1 MALQLVVGP
10 AHAGKV
16 ALLLDRFLEEIE
28 HDPWLIVP
36 NRSDVDRVERD
47 LLGRAPILFAGRI
60 GTFDDLFE
68 EIAAGDL
75 ELRPVAPASVR
86 ELAVRRAV
94 AASELGELAASATTP
109 GFADAL
115 LRALAEID
123 AALVGSEQLAGDLG
137 RLRGAYHAE
146 LERLG
151 VCDPEGRRACAVE
164 RLASE
169 LDAWRPGRPVL
180 AYGFED
186 LTAVEWSLLEA
197 LAGRIDVTVS
207 LPYEPGRVAFAS
219 LARTM
224 SDLSTLTSGRIVE
237 LAPTGDAGVPEA
249 LRHLER
255 HLFEDGDRAAPT
267 LDGSIRF
274 LEAGGARGTLEL
286 VAEEIVAL
294 IRSGTGPEAIAIVC
308 DSVERWRAPLDA
320 VFAAFGVPLAVDE
333 WLRFG
338 QTPVGAAFLSL
349 LRFAWLRGDRTD
361 LFAFL
366 RSPYSGLQRR
376 NVDFVEGRLRGRAVL
391 TGVRVEEEGDKIRGA
406 PVAQLGALREAA
418 TPASGA
424 LAVVRGMATAAFGL
438 EGPPVGDVA
447 RLDLA
452 ACGAAG
458 TLLEELIAF
467 ESVDGPLTE
476 EDVVAAL
483 ERTTVRPVGV
493 GEAGRV
499 AVLDLPRARTR
510 MFDAVFVLGLEEGS
524 LPRRGRVSPFLDDER
539 RAALGARLER
549 PDSVGRDR
557 YLFYTACT
565 RARLRLTLVREA
577 ATDDGQPREPSP
589 FWDEVARLFDP
600 DHVARWTRRRPL
612 SALSWPIDAA
622 PTDRERLRALVLVAV
637 DDPDGA
643 AALASANGWA
653 RRLDRAEAAFTR
665 RTRLRDAATIAALA
679 QRATFS
685 VTELETFSDCS
696 QRWFV
701 DRQIDPKS
709 VDAEPDALLRGQIA
723 HQALNRF
730 YTGLSRELGGPER
743 VTAETLE
750 RARPFL
756 AACLDDAIESWLRFD
771 ATDLQRAELR
781 ESLLRDLE
789 GFVADEARSELELMP
804 RRFEVSFGTERSA
817 PELQRGLELAD
828 GMFLSGKIDRIDQDP
843 FGARGIVQDYKS
855 GRSAH
860 TAAEID
866 RELRLQVPLYMLVV
880 RDLVGIEPLGG
891 VYRALSGKRP
901 SRGMLREDAK
911 DDLPGFAAND
921 YLDEEAFWGQVETA
935 RERAAAA
942 AARIRAG
949 DVVHDPKG
957 GECPTWCDAWP
968 ICRVAR
974 ALTTS
979 R

>member
-16 ALLLDRFLEEIE
+16 ALLLDRFLEEID

-36 NRSDVDRVERD
+36 NRSDVDRIERD
-47 LLGRAPILFAGRI
+47 LLERAPILFAGRI
-60 GTFDDLFE
+60 GTFDDIFE
-68 EIAAGDL
+68 EIAAGDSRI
-75 ELRPVAPASVR
+75 RPVASAPVQ
-86 ELAVRRAV
+86 ELAIRRAV

-115 LRALAEID
+115 LRALGEID
-123 AALVGSEQLAGDLG
+123 AALVGSDQLDGDLG

-151 VCDPEGRRACAVE
+151 VCDREGRRARAVE

-169 LDAWRPGRPVL
+169 LDAWRPARPVF

-197 LAGRIDVTVS
+197 LAGRTDVTVS
-207 LPYEPGRVAFAS
+207 IPYEPGRVAFAS
-219 LARTM
+219 LGRTV
-224 SDLSTLTSGRIVE
+224 SDLSALASGRIEE
-237 LAPTGDAGVPEA
+237 LSPTDDPGVPEA

-255 HLFEDGDRAAPT
+255 HLFEDDDRAVLT
-267 LDGSIRF
+267 LDGSVRF
-274 LEAGGARGTLEL
+274 LEAGGTRGTLEL

-294 IRSGTGPEAIAIVC
+294 IRSGTSPEGIAIVC

-320 VFAAFGVPLAVDE
+320 VFAAFGVPLAVE
-333 WLRFG
+333 ERLRLG
-338 QTPVGAAFLSL
+338 QTPVGSALLSL
-349 LRFAWLRGDRTD
+349 LRFAWLRGERAD

-366 RSPYSGLQRR
+366 RAPYSGLQRR
-376 NVDFVEGRLRGRAVL
+376 NVDFVEGRLRGRAVR
-391 TGVRVEEEGDKIRGA
+391 TGDRVEEEGDKIRGA
-406 PVAQLGALREAA
+406 PVAQLAVLREAA
-418 TPASGA
+418 TPTRGA
-424 LAVVRGMATAAFGL
+424 LALVRGMAAAAFGL
-438 EGPPVGDVA
+438 ETPPVGDVA

-452 ACGAAG
+452 ACEAAAM
-458 TLLEELIAF
+458 LLEELIAF
-467 ESVDGPLTE
+467 EGVDGRLAE
-476 EDVVAAL
+476 EDVVSAL
-483 ERTTVRPVGV
+483 ERARVRPVGA
-493 GEAGRV
+493 GEPGRV
-499 AVLDLPRARTR
+499 AVLDLPRVRTR
-510 MFDAVFVLGLEEGS
+510 TFDAVFVLGLEEGS
-524 LPRRGRVSPFLDDER
+524 LPRRARVSPFLDDER
-539 RAALGARLER
+539 RTALGARLER
-549 PDSVGRDR
+549 PDAVGRDR

-565 RARLRLTLVREA
+565 RARVRLTLVREA

-589 FWDEVARLFDP
+589 FWDEVARLFPAD
-600 DHVARWTRRRPL
+600 DVARWTRRRPL

-622 PTDRERLRALVLVAV
+622 PTERERLRALSLVAV

-653 RRLDRAEAAFTR
+653 RRFDRAQRAFTR
-665 RTRLRDAATIAALA
+665 RTPLRDVASIASLA
-679 QRATFS
+679 QRSTFS

-701 DRQIDPKS
+701 ERQIDPKS

-723 HQALNRF
+723 HQALHRF
-730 YTGLSRELGGPER
+730 YAGLSRELGGPER
-743 VTAETLE
+743 VTAETLD

-756 AACLDDAIESWLRFD
+756 AACLDEALESWLRFD

-781 ESLLRDLE
+781 ESLLRDLD
-789 GFVADEARSELELMP
+789 GFVADEAVSELELMP
-804 RRFEVSFGTERSA
+804 RRFEVSFGMERAA

-860 TAAEID
+860 SAAEIE
-866 RELRLQVPLYMLVV
+866 RELRLQVPLYMLVL

-901 SRGMLREDAK
+901 TRGMLRGDAK
-911 DDLPGFAAND
+911 DDLPGFATND
-921 YLDEEAFWGQVETA
+921 YLDEDAFWGQVETA
-935 RERAAAA
+935 RERATVAAG
-942 AARIRAG
+942 RIRAG
-949 DVVHDPKG
+949 DVLHDPRG

-968 ICRVAR
+968 ICRVER
-974 ALTTS
+974 A
-979 R
+979 